1 MTDKDSLFTQLSTE
15 IANIE
20 QLLAN
25 SGDLTDNSLANL
37 REQLEESLAKAKGS
51 LSENQQAL
59 IERGKT
65 VLAQAEQFI
74 KEHPYK
80 ALAIGAGVGLLLGY
94 LFSKR

>member
-1 MTDKDSLFTQLSTE
+1 MTDKNSLFTQLSTE

-25 SGDLTDNSLANL
+25 SGEVTESSLANL
-37 REQLEESLAKAKGS
+37 RGQLEESLAKAKDS

-65 VLAQAEQFI
+65 VLTQAEQFI